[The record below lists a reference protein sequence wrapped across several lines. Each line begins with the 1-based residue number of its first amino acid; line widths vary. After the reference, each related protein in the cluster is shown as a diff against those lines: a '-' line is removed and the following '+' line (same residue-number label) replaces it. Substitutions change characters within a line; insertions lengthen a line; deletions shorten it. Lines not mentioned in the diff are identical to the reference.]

1 MQILIYSNSIEAVEQ
16 LQIFCRELELPKPR
30 LLGAIDIDTKLAGL
44 VAADAALADCTMEN
58 DVSDLSEPVILFY
71 RPEKPALTGMIRKY
85 KDAGQWPYLRYSHR
99 PLWNRPWRHSSR
111 NFSRTAPANRNGVNA
126 KPASSC

>member
-16 LQIFCRELELPKPR
+16 LQIFCRELELPQPR
-30 LLGAIDIDTKLAGL
+30 LLGAIDIDTKLADL

-71 RPEKPALTGMIRKY
+71 RPEKPAVTGMIRKY
-85 KDAGQWPYLRYSHR
+85 KDAGQWPIFAVLTPPALESTVATLIPQLLEDRASE
-99 PLWNRPWRHSSR
+99 PKWRER
-111 NFSRTAPANRNGVNA
+111 
-126 KPASSC
+126 KSCE

>member
-16 LQIFCRELELPKPR
+16 LQIFCRELELPQPR
-30 LLGAIDIDTKLAGL
+30 LLGAIDIDTKLADL

-71 RPEKPALTGMIRKY
+71 RPEKPTVAGMIRKY
-85 KDAGQWPYLRYSHR
+85 KDAGQWPIFAVLTPPALESTVATLIPQFIEDRASEQK
-99 PLWNRPWRHSSR
+99 WRER
-111 NFSRTAPANRNGVNA
+111 KIRE
-126 KPASSC
+126 